1 MSQELGRFLRE
12 KRRSLGLRREQVS
25 ERAGIGYD
33 WCVRIEQGRGQA
45 SVDVVR
51 RLAHALELDRA
62 ETDYVFALAHGRG
75 TVVPTAP
82 EDLPPAVLR
91 VMHAQEPSPAYVLTT
106 GMDLLA
112 WNSAACAFYDVDWG
126 KVPDDERNL
135 LFLMMTEDR
144 LRERIVGWEDH
155 ARLLVHRCRALWA
168 GRAEEPGIAALLE
181 RLSADSAEFRRWWD
195 TPVPEAL
202 DMDPIHKSVVDREF
216 GTLTVEQTA
225 WLFGARSDHVL
236 ILSIP
241 LDDGTGPTSVA
252 LRGLEARWARR

>member
-1 MSQELGRFLRE
+1 MIRRSRHCPGPDGPGRFLRE
-12 KRRSLGLRREQVS
+12 KRRLRGLRRKQLSEQ
-25 ERAGIGYD
+25 AGVGYD
-33 WCVRIEQGRGQA
+33 WCVRIGQGRGQA

-91 VMHAQEPSPAYVLTT
+91 VMHAREPSPACVLTT
-106 GMDLLA
+106 GMDLLV
-112 WNSAACAFYDVDWG
+112 WNSAACAFYDVERG
-126 KVPDDERNL
+126 KVPHGERNL
-135 LFLMMTEDR
+135 LFLTVTEDR
-144 LRERIVGWEDH
+144 LRERIVGREDH

-168 GRAEEPGIAALLE
+168 GRAL
-181 RLSADSAEFRRWWD
+181 D
-195 TPVPEAL
+195 T
-202 DMDPIHKSVVDREF
+202 DPSHKSVVDHEF

-236 ILSIP
+236 ILSIA

-252 LRGLEARWARR
+252 LRGLEARWARRRAAG

>member
-12 KRRSLGLRREQVS
+12 KRRSLGLRREEVS
-25 ERAGIGYD
+25 ERADIGYD

-51 RLAHALELDRA
+51 RMAHALALDRA
-62 ETDYVFALAHGRG
+62 ETDYVFTLAHGRS

-91 VMHAQEPSPAYVLTT
+91 VMHAQEPCPAYVLTT

-112 WNSAACAFYDVDWG
+112 WNNAACAFYDVDWG
-126 KVPDDERNL
+126 KVPEGERNL
-135 LFLMMTEDR
+135 LFLMLTEDG
-144 LRERIVGWEDH
+144 LRERIVEWEVH
-155 ARLLVHRCRALWA
+155 ARRLVHRCRALWA
-168 GRAEEPGIAALLE
+168 GRAHEPGIAALLE
-181 RLSADSAEFRRWWD
+181 RLSAGSPEFRLWWD
-195 TPVPEAL
+195 TPVPEVL
-202 DMDPIHKSVVDREF
+202 DMGPIHKSVVDREF

-252 LRGLEARWARR
+252 LRGLETRWARR